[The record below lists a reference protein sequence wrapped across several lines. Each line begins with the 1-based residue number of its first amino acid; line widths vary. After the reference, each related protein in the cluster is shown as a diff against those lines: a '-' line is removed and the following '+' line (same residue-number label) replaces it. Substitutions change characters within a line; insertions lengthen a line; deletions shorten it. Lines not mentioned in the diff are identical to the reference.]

1 MMEYRKL
8 NEIFPEWKI
17 GKGIFYYLEIFKPP
31 WFGDINSLELDMIY
45 HGGHSGGK
53 YTSPFVDNIVSDD
66 MILDTDRDT
75 IASCAIALYEDNW
88 KRMWDALQAQYE
100 PIENYSMVE
109 TMTDNKT
116 VHTYGRTSTR
126 TDDLSHARTG
136 TDIRTPSLTTT
147 TDNSAYGFNSGITP
161 SPTSKVV
168 DSTTGTDTTQYGNT
182 LKDSGTVSNVDGGED
197 TDTNNY
203 TLKRSGNIGVTTSQQ
218 MLESEYELR
227 KKNYFSDVVFADLD
241 KLLTLSIY

>member
-1 MMEYRKL
+1 MNQMRL
-8 NEIFPEWKI
+8 NEVFPEWKI
-17 GKGIFYYLEIFKPP
+17 GKGIFYYLSTLTPP
-31 WFGDINSLELDMIY
+31 WQESNDSLELDLTY
-45 HGGHSGGK
+45 HGGHSGNK
-53 YTSPFVDNIVSDD
+53 ITSPFVDNIVSDD
-66 MILDTDRDT
+66 MIIDTDRDN
-75 IASCAIALYEDNW
+75 IASCAMAIYGDNW

-100 PIENYSMVE
+100 PIENYSMIE

-116 VHTYGRTSTR
+116 VHTYGKSTTR

-136 TDIRTPSLTTT
+136 TDTRTPSLTVT
-147 TDNSAYGFNSGITP
+147 TDNSVYGFNSGATP
-161 SPTSKVV
+161 SPSSKVT
-168 DSTTGTDTTQYGNT
+168 DTTTGSDATQYGNT
-182 LKDSGTVSNVDGGED
+182 LKDTGTVTNADSGED

-227 KKNYFSDVVFADLD
+227 KKNYFGDVVFADLD